1 MPTTQDPSDAILYS
15 ESLTQKDRKL
25 VEKLFDLNIKK
36 FKKEFKSSNIFK
48 DTERNEFMK
57 KIDFGIKAILQH
69 EINKRSMQ

>member
-1 MPTTQDPSDAILYS
+1 
-15 ESLTQKDRKL
+15 

-69 EINKRSMQ
+69 EINKRGMQ